1 MNKNLLSKILSF
13 ASDDCVGSIVT
24 WKLIEKK
31 YQQIAQEEIDS
42 VKEALGYVNQRAD
55 KPETE
60 EDDEDTKEDVGAA
73 RKEIERIVREQ
84 GYDYNAVSKKEG
96 NDEKEEE
103 ESMNE
108 KPYVI
113 SPEEFGDCDYK
124 TVSLT
129 YYNDD
134 VLTYENGEVIHNID
148 ELVGEGSLD
157 TFGQY
162 EADSVFVR
170 NDDLK
175 TDFEILADERN
186 YYEMFM
192 GD

>member
-1 MNKNLLSKILSF
+1 MNKNLFSKILLFVSG
-13 ASDDCVGSIVT
+13 ACVGSVVT

-42 VKEALGYVNQRAD
+42 VKEALGYVNQRTD
-55 KPETE
+55 KLETE

-73 RKEIERIVREQ
+73 RKEIERIVLEQ

>member
-1 MNKNLLSKILSF
+1 MNKDLLNKILLFVSG
-13 ASDDCVGSIVT
+13 ACVGSVVT

-42 VKEALGYVNQRAD
+42 VKEALGYVNQRVD

-84 GYDYNAVSKKEG
+84 GYDYNAVSKKEC

>member
-1 MNKNLLSKILSF
+1 MNKNLLSKILLFVSG
-13 ASDDCVGSIVT
+13 ACVGSVVT

-42 VKEALGYVNQRAD
+42 VKEALGYVNQRSD
-55 KPETE
+55 KSETE
-60 EDDEDTKEDVGAA
+60 EDDEDAKEDVGAA